1 MNIFNYKGQRLCD
14 YIVYT
19 NEYNKNIA
27 IFRDANNIL
36 QEVEISDII
45 KDALNNEKRKEK
57 RQKNE
62 FDRHIEHSVVYDNK
76 LNTRVMDKPISLEE
90 QFENRI
96 INQKLKD
103 AISSL
108 SEVQK
113 RRIKMYY
120 FENKTLREIAEM
132 EGCAIMSVK
141 NSLDSAIDKL
151 GKKLKKFKN

>member
-1 MNIFNYKGQRLCD
+1 MKIFNYNGKKLCD

-19 NEYNKNIA
+19 NEHNKHIA
-27 IFRDANNIL
+27 IFRDANNII

-45 KDALNNEKRKEK
+45 KEALINEKRKEK

-62 FDRHIEHSVVYDNK
+62 FDRHIEHSEIYENR
-76 LNTRVMDKPISLEE
+76 LNSRAMDKPKSLEE
-90 QFENRI
+90 QFENKI
-96 INQKLKD
+96 ISQNLRD

-120 FENKTLREIAEM
+120 FERMTQQEIADK
-132 EGCAIMSVK
+132 EGV
-141 NSLDSAIDKL
+141 SLRAVQYTLNDAL
-151 GKKLKKFKN
+151 EELKKIFKKF

>member
-1 MNIFNYKGQRLCD
+1 MKIFNYNGKKLCD

-19 NEYNKNIA
+19 NEYNKHIA
-27 IFRDANNIL
+27 IFRDANNKI

-45 KDALNNEKRKEK
+45 KDALINEKRKEK

-62 FDRHIEHSVVYDNK
+62 FDRHIEHSIVYENK
-76 LNTRVMDKPISLEE
+76 LNFRVMDKPISLEE
-90 QFENRI
+90 QFENKI
-96 INQKLKD
+96 INQNLKD

-120 FENKTLREIAEM
+120 FEKMTQQEIANK
-132 EGCAIMSVK
+132 EGV
-141 NSLDSAIDKL
+141 SLRAVQYTLNDAL
-151 GKKLKKFKN
+151 EELKKIFKKF